1 MEAPVVSSN
10 LLPLRSP
17 YRLHGALQLLLCAVL
32 VALVWMVW
40 PDFYPNFQA
49 VREALAADR
58 PEPDPELVFRTLIQG
73 LGLMIAA
80 YLVLRNA
87 FGGLTRLL
95 SFFVPVGVPGT
106 LDKFEETARQLFVDR
121 VFGRFA
127 WRTSLVDKAFVRLAP
142 RMMYLTRPGMNL
154 LRAASS
160 LRGFFWCGL
169 AFLAV
174 ALARPAMDW
183 PWGVL
188 VVVIAAKAVFA
199 LALFLLTPPQPV
211 VQVSEERR
219 HFEHTGNPVNF
230 YNHIDKIATELRR
243 GTFPNRVCEPKKEPD
258 VTNVQP
264 GVTSKFAADLLFE
277 TQPWPLPRS
286 GPLPALLLGIAAVV
300 AGTAAVALLL
310 YVPAAPAAD
319 AAPPWLL
326 GRLLTALTAASY
338 CGRFFARA
346 LDLQVFRFE
355 SNLFWIE
362 LKGSF
367 ASSAIGLGDGRG
379 GQFFAERRSIQSDT
393 YAVVHAAKIITEA
406 SGRGALEALKAP
418 RIVVNTT
425 TDEDFTNAFA
435 KLLGGM
441 TTFQDSTST
450 LPIISLDK
458 SGVKDLVQ
466 ANLAVTEGMARA
478 SAQASLPA
486 GAAPNRAL
494 PPEAGEARGSTP
506 PPLEAGTTAGSPDE
520 SEMKVC
526 PECGEK
532 VRRVARKCRFCSHR
546 FDETAPT

>member
-10 LLPLRSP
+10 LLPLSSP
-17 YRLHGALQLLLCAVL
+17 YRLHGALQLLLCAVV

-49 VREALAADR
+49 VRESLAADR

-73 LGLMIAA
+73 LGLVIAA
-80 YLVLRNA
+80 FLVLRNTL
-87 FGGLTRLL
+87 GGLHRLL

-106 LDKFEETARQLFVDR
+106 LDGAKETADQLFVHR
-121 VFGRFA
+121 VFGHFDR
-127 WRTSLVDKAFVRLAP
+127 RTSLVDKAFVRLAP

-199 LALFLLTPPQPV
+199 LALFLLTPPQPTL
-211 VQVSEERR
+211 QVSEERR

-230 YNHIDKIATELRR
+230 YNHIDKTATELRR
-243 GTFPNRVCEPKKEPD
+243 GTFPNRVFEPRKEPD

-264 GVTSKFAADLLFE
+264 GVTSKFAADLVFE
-277 TQPWPLPRS
+277 TQPWPVARS
-286 GPLPALLLGIAAVV
+286 GSLPALLLGLAAVV
-300 AGTAAVALLL
+300 AGAVAVALLL
-310 YVPAAPAAD
+310 YPPAAPAAD

-326 GRLLTALTAASY
+326 GRVLTALTAAVY

-346 LDLQVFRFE
+346 LDLLQVFRFE
-355 SNLFWIE
+355 SNLFWVE

-406 SGRGALEALKAP
+406 SGRDALRAP

-425 TDEDFTNAFA
+425 TDEDFANAFA

-450 LPIISLDK
+450 LPTITLDK
-458 SGVKDLVQ
+458 AGVKDLVQ
-466 ANLAVTEGMARA
+466 ANLAVTEGMSRA
-478 SAQASLPA
+478 TVQGGLPT

-494 PPEAGEARGSTP
+494 PPAAGETRAGTP
-506 PPLEAGTTAGSPDE
+506 PPIEAGATAGSPDE

-532 VRRVARKCRFCSHR
+532 VRLVARKCRFCNHR